1 MEQLNLT
8 TIPTATLLD
17 DDVETDDED
26 DRFLPSFTKP
36 TLNLNSTQEFSR
48 LLERNISSLSDADLE
63 DKEWLIKQPSVDTSF
78 TQIPNCGGAEG
89 VNGTA
94 ANEFIGSR
102 RGSFIKSD
110 KAEKV
115 IKMIAMACACTFGIG
130 SHFAGHIIGPM
141 KGILMKQ
148 LSLTNTQFSLLVA
161 SLTLC
166 NTVIPTVSGVLIA
179 KFGTTNSSIVVTS
192 IILLG
197 ITIVT
202 AASWSGK
209 VWAMITGFAVFGM
222 GLAPL
227 TIIQETIIVHFFQGH
242 GLGFA
247 LATGLTMGRLAA
259 FLASV
264 TTVPLS
270 MMEPFTYRTPFLV
283 ATFTCFLSWM
293 MNIIYVLLLKHAD
306 NRKNKNREG
315 IALST
320 VAEKKMVRW
329 SAIFDLSNMFWWYL
343 VVVLLYGSSIEP
355 FLHLS
360 SNIIKHRFATTDL
373 LAAWDA
379 SIILL
384 LPVIIYPFLGLF
396 LDKYGKRCSILI
408 VSSLLVLLTYL
419 LLQLPPRLIHPFPP
433 IISFAIAFSL
443 LPLTVVSL
451 VPLLTEHV
459 STGLGLYKSLNN
471 IGATFSQTIA
481 GLILDAHVKKSNYT
495 IDEDGV
501 EHGHEDDDLVALK
514 MFAILSFLL
523 LLSSLVFWW
532 GDKKYEGGRINS
544 TDVSNHHDT
553 SKYVQANGDELATR
567 QGIEMM
573 VIEDDSTFVK
583 EAMKKQRQRSQI
595 YLGLIALLLIT
606 CWLLFAIVAWLK
618 AGILATQ

>member
-8 TIPTATLLD
+8 TIPTTTLLD

-26 DRFLPSFTKP
+26 DQFLPSFTKP
-36 TLNLNSTQEFSR
+36 TLNSTQDFSR
-48 LLERNISSLSDADLE
+48 LLERNISSLSDADLG
-63 DKEWLIKQPSVDTSF
+63 DKEWLIKQPSENISF
-78 TQIPNCGGAEG
+78 TQVPNGGSGDG
-89 VNGTA
+89 VNGAA
-94 ANEFIGSR
+94 ANGFIGSR

-110 KAEKV
+110 ETEKI

-192 IILLG
+192 VILLG
-197 ITIVT
+197 MIIVT

-209 VWAMITGFAVFGM
+209 IWAMITGFAIFGM

-247 LATGLTMGRLAA
+247 LATGLTMGKLAA
-259 FLASV
+259 FVASV
-264 TTVPLS
+264 TAVPLS
-270 MMEPFTYRTPFLV
+270 MMEPLTYRTPFLI
-283 ATFTCFLSWM
+283 ATFTSRGDRVARSDQKENGSLECNFRS
-293 MNIIYVLLLKHAD
+293 IEYVLVVFGCRIIVRYID
-306 NRKNKNREG
+306 G
-315 IALST
+315 T
-320 VAEKKMVRW
+320 V
-329 SAIFDLSNMFWWYL
+329 
-343 VVVLLYGSSIEP
+343 SSSFE
-355 FLHLS
+355 
-360 SNIIKHRFATTDL
+360 HRFGTTDL

-408 VSSLLVLLTYL
+408 VSSISILTTFL
-419 LLQLPPRLIHPFPP
+419 LLLLPPRLIHPFPP
-433 IISFAIAFSL
+433 IIIFATAFSL

-471 IGATFSQTIA
+471 IGATLSQTVV

-495 IDEDGV
+495 IGLDGI
-501 EHGHEDDDLVALK
+501 ERGHKDDDLAALK

-523 LLSSLVFWW
+523 FLSTLAFWW

-544 TDVSNHHDT
+544 ADDGSNHHDT
-553 SKYVQANGDELATR
+553 SKYVQASEDESVTR
-567 QGIEMM
+567 QGAQMM
-573 VIEDDSTFVK
+573 IIEDDTTFVK
-583 EAMKKQRQRSQI
+583 EAMKKQRQLKQI
-595 YLGLIALLLIT
+595 NDILINTPTTATLPPHFSRQDNLARHLGSFVLSPYRFLKNDIG
-606 CWLLFAIVAWLK
+606 AWFSDRCISPTTNK
-618 AGILATQ
+618 K